1 MRLPVRGRGAGRVDD
16 RALRGRNRHHHARR
30 RPAAARDLDRR
41 LARRGDHGAMS
52 AQRLARKA
60 QAAASLVRDIERG
73 LGQPI
78 GRDARLAPQPVPGEA
93 LQKAPYRRGPHPL
106 ASAHHR
112 AQAAEV
118 DPRDLAI
125 VDLAGP
131 QAIVVAEVGRRRVR
145 GADFRDQAQPGG
157 RRMQKV
163 RRRHAVTGTAR
174 YERKQGVADQPH
186 VMVRRQPRHADGRAL
201 DRGAGIRDDV
211 AVRHHH
217 APRAARGA
225 RGVLQEQHGLRRGAH
240 SATQHARSPGRPVRR
255 SRCAVLH
262 GKARRLR
269 AGRQQ
274 ITQAMQLH
282 AFRQDRHGRAICGD
296 RPQPAHGCIVR
307 ACREGDGHRNQ
318 PGPRAAQQRDDGA
331 QPRPVGQ
338 QHAVAMPEAA
348 VFQQL
353 SSQAIDCRK
362 HRPIGV
368 PRNGRPRDIAE
379 LEQDVFRLQSRP
391 VFQAIEH

>member
-41 LARRGDHGAMS
+41 LAGRGDHGAMS

-131 QAIVVAEVGRRRVR
+131 QAIVVAEVGRRCVR

-163 RRRHAVTGTAR
+163 RRRHAVTGAAR

-240 SATQHARSPGRPVRR
+240 SATQHARSPGRPSGDPAALSCTARPAVSGQAASKSRKRCSCAPSDKTATAEQFAAIAR
-255 SRCAVLH
+255 SRRMA
-262 GKARRLR
+262 ASSAR
-269 AGRQQ
+269 AGRATGTA
-274 ITQAMQLH
+274 INPA
-282 AFRQDRHGRAICGD
+282 RA
-296 RPQPAHGCIVR
+296 QPS
-307 ACREGDGHRNQ
+307 RETMVPS
-318 PGPRAAQQRDDGA
+318 PGPWA
-331 QPRPVGQ
+331 
-338 QHAVAMPEAA
+338 
-348 VFQQL
+348 
-353 SSQAIDCRK
+353 SSTRSPCRK
-362 HRPIGV
+362 RPCSS
-368 PRNGRPRDIAE
+368 N
-379 LEQDVFRLQSRP
+379 
-391 VFQAIEH
+391 